1 MLKDVNGFYSKETFR
16 SDHGAQTRDWLG
28 DCSHLSIPTAHT
40 APRMQM
46 SVHDVS
52 KSASE
57 LWYN

>member
-1 MLKDVNGFYSKETFR
+1 MLKDVKAFCSNKTFR
-16 SDHGAQTRDWLG
+16 SDLGAQTRVWLG
-28 DCSHLSIPTAHT
+28 ESHLSILTAHT
-40 APRMQM
+40 ALRMQM